1 MSADVAARIESQ
13 VRDQIRERG
22 VDPLREAALVRALVD
37 EALEAWDERALIGAV
52 TAVVD
57 RVATAKCVIDNVSGL
72 GPLQQ
77 YMDDPEIEEIWINE
91 PG

>member
-22 VDPLREAALVRALVD
+22 VDPLRENALVRAFVE
-37 EALEAWDERALIGAV
+37 EALEEWDERALVGAV
-52 TAVVD
+52 SAVVD
-57 RVATAKCVIDNVSGL
+57 REATAKTVVDNVSGL

-77 YMDDPEIEEIWINE
+77 YMDDPEIEENRTA
-91 PG
+91 